1 MESVVLVRHGFA
13 LSNRDGVASCA
24 VPGGGLMPEGIAQAK
39 ELAAA
44 LAGEPFS
51 LGISSELAR
60 TRETLALLLE
70 GRDVPTITLGELN
83 EIDFGS
89 FAEGPLDDYRAW
101 AAAHAPDLR
110 APGGGDSRAS
120 AAARFARGL
129 RAVLARPEERALL
142 AWHALA
148 LRYVL
153 DAAAGLVP
161 AALITPVPHA
171 VPHELERRD
180 VERAATLLE
189 EWSRS
194 PRFRDPPFEARA
206 AGSDVRPPQ

>member
-1 MESVVLVRHGFA
+1 MQSVVLVRHGFA
-13 LSNRDGVASCA
+13 VSNRDGVASCA
-24 VPGGGLMPEGIAQAK
+24 VPGGSLMPQGIAQAK
-39 ELAAA
+39 ELAVA
-44 LAGEPFS
+44 LSDEPFS

-70 GRDVPTITLGELN
+70 GREVPTVTLGELN

-89 FAEGPLDDYRAW
+89 FAEGPLDDYRVW
-101 AAAHAPDLR
+101 AASHPPDVP

-129 RAVLARPEERALL
+129 RAVLARPEERVLL

-153 DAAAGLVP
+153 DAVDGLAP

-171 VPHELERRD
+171 IAHWLEREH

-194 PRFRDPPFEARA
+194 PRFRDPSFEARA
-206 AGSDVRPPQ
+206 AGADARPRQ

>member
-1 MESVVLVRHGFA
+1 M
-13 LSNRDGVASCA
+13 
-24 VPGGGLMPEGIAQAK
+24 PGGSLMPEGVAQAK

-44 LAGEPFS
+44 LSDEPFS
-51 LGISSELAR
+51 LGVSSELAR

-70 GRDVPTITLGELN
+70 GRGVPTITLGELN

-89 FAEGPLDDYRAW
+89 FAEGSLDVYRAW
-101 AAAHAPDLR
+101 AAEHPPHAP

-120 AAARFARGL
+120 AAARFSRGL
-129 RAVLARPEERALL
+129 RAVLARPEERVLL
-142 AWHALA
+142 VWHALA

-153 DAAAGLVP
+153 DAVDDLPP

-171 VPHELERRD
+171 VAHRLERGQ

-194 PRFRDPPFEARA
+194 PRFRDPSIEARGPA
-206 AGSDVRPPQ
+206 TDVRTPP

>member
-1 MESVVLVRHGFA
+1 MESIVLVRHGFA
-13 LSNRDGVASCA
+13 ASNRDGVASCV
-24 VPGGGLMPEGIAQAK
+24 VPGGGLTPKGVAQAK
-39 ELAAA
+39 ELATA
-44 LAGEPFS
+44 LSGEPFS
-51 LGISSELAR
+51 LGVSSELAR

-70 GRDVPTITLGELN
+70 GRDVPTITLEELN

-101 AAAHAPDLR
+101 AAGHPPDVP
-110 APGGGDSRAS
+110 APGEGDSRAS

-129 RAVLARPEERALL
+129 RAVLARPDERVLL
-142 AWHALA
+142 VWHALA

-153 DAAAGLVP
+153 DAADGLVP
-161 AALITPVPHA
+161 ASLITPVPHA
-171 VPHELERRD
+171 LAHRLERRD

-194 PRFRDPPFEARA
+194 PRFRDPSFEARA
-206 AGSDVRPPQ
+206 PAADVRPPP